1 LYYNMYYMQGGVK
14 MFSVRLD
21 DELNKKIQAMAEK
34 TKASKSEIVRE
45 ALTEYLRA
53 REAEEKPYELGQDLF
68 GRFGSGK
75 GDLSTTYKKRIKEKL
90 NEASPD

>member
-1 LYYNMYYMQGGVK
+1 

-21 DELNKKIQAMAEK
+21 DELDKKIQALSEK
-34 TKASKSEIVRE
+34 TKANKSEIVRE
-45 ALTEYLRA
+45 ALTEYLET
-53 REAEEKPYELGQDLF
+53 REAEDKPFDLGQDLF

-90 NEASPD
+90 NEANPD

>member
-1 LYYNMYYMQGGVK
+1 

-21 DELNKKIQAMAEK
+21 DELDKEIQALSEK
-34 TKASKSEIVRE
+34 TKANKSEIVRE
-45 ALTEYLRA
+45 ALTEYLEA
-53 REAEEKPYELGQDLF
+53 REAEDKPFDLGQDLF

-90 NEASPD
+90 NEANPD

>member
-1 LYYNMYYMQGGVK
+1 

-21 DELNKKIQAMAEK
+21 DELDKKIRVLSKK
-34 TKASKSEIVRE
+34 TKATKSEIVRE
-45 ALTEYLRA
+45 ALIKYLEI
-53 REAEEKPYELGQDLF
+53 REAEDKPFDLGQDLF

-90 NEASPD
+90 NEANPD

>member
-1 LYYNMYYMQGGVK
+1 

-21 DELNKKIQAMAEK
+21 DELDKKIRALSK
-34 TKASKSEIVRE
+34 RTKATKSEIVRE
-45 ALTEYLRA
+45 ALTEYLET
-53 REAEEKPYELGQDLF
+53 REAEDKPFDLGQDLF

-90 NEASPD
+90 NEANPD

>member
-1 LYYNMYYMQGGVK
+1 

-21 DELNKKIQAMAEK
+21 DELDKKIQALSEK
-34 TKASKSEIVRE
+34 TKANKSEIVRE
-45 ALTEYLRA
+45 ALTEYLEA
-53 REAEEKPYELGQDLF
+53 REAEDKPFDLGQDLF

-90 NEASPD
+90 NEANPD

>member
-1 LYYNMYYMQGGVK
+1 

-21 DELNKKIQAMAEK
+21 DELDKKIRALSKK
-34 TKASKSEIVRE
+34 TKATKSEIVRE
-45 ALTEYLRA
+45 ALTEYLEA
-53 REAEEKPYELGQDLF
+53 REAEDKPFDLGQDLF

-90 NEASPD
+90 NEANPD

>member
-1 LYYNMYYMQGGVK
+1 
-14 MFSVRLD
+14 MFSVRFD
-21 DELNKKIQAMAEK
+21 DELNKKIQALAER
-34 TKASKSEIVRE
+34 TRASKSEIVRE
-45 ALTEYLRA
+45 ALTEYFEA
-53 REAEEKPYELGQDLF
+53 REAEEKPYDLGQDLF

>member
-1 LYYNMYYMQGGVK
+1 

-21 DELNKKIQAMAEK
+21 DELDKKIRALSKK
-34 TKASKSEIVRE
+34 TKATKSELVRE
-45 ALTEYLRA
+45 ALTEYLET
-53 REAEEKPYELGQDLF
+53 REAEDKPFDLGQDLF

-90 NEASPD
+90 NEANPD

>member
-1 LYYNMYYMQGGVK
+1 

-21 DELNKKIQAMAEK
+21 DELDKKIKALSEK
-34 TKASKSEIVRE
+34 TKTTRSEIVRE
-45 ALTEYLRA
+45 ALTEYLES
-53 REAEEKPYELGQDLF
+53 REAEEKPYDLGQDLF

-90 NEASPD
+90 NETHPD

>member
-1 LYYNMYYMQGGVK
+1 

-21 DELNKKIQAMAEK
+21 DELDKKIQAFSEK
-34 TKASKSEIVRE
+34 TKATKSEIVRE
-45 ALTEYLRA
+45 ALTEYLEA
-53 REAEEKPYELGQDLF
+53 REAEDKPFDLGQDLF

-90 NEASPD
+90 NEANPD

>member
-1 LYYNMYYMQGGVK
+1 

-21 DELNKKIQAMAEK
+21 DELDKKIRALSKK
-34 TKASKSEIVRE
+34 TKATKSEIVRE
-45 ALTEYLRA
+45 ALTEYLET
-53 REAEEKPYELGQDLF
+53 REAEDKPFDLGQDLF

-90 NEASPD
+90 NEANPD